1 MRQPRQQR
9 GADKVTSI
17 LRAAREL
24 LQTEDAA
31 AVTTTTVA
39 RRAGVPVASL
49 YRYFDDIDDVLDV
62 LVGEHAAAAEAAVE
76 EALGTCP
83 STSVAEV
90 LRCLLDAHLDLYASR
105 PELTRVWFSSQLA
118 ARQREVELRSDRLLA
133 ARLGR
138 HLVDAGLLE
147 VRSPATTR
155 RLEAHWETAGTLL
168 GLVLRADGRLRSV
181 LLDDLCALVDT
192 FAAQLA
198 AAEPP
203 EA

>member
-31 AVTTTTVA
+31 AVTTTSVA
-39 RRAGVPVASL
+39 QRAGVPVASL

-62 LVGEHAAAAEAAVE
+62 LVREHAAAEAAVDA
-76 EALGTCP
+76 ALDGCT

-90 LRCLLDAHLDLYASR
+90 LRCVLDAHLDLYATR
-105 PELTRVWFSSQLA
+105 PELTRVWFSPQLA
-118 ARQREVELRSDRLLA
+118 ARQREVEVRSDRLLA

-138 HLVDAGLLE
+138 HLVEVDLLE
-147 VRSPATTR
+147 ELSPATTR
-155 RLEAHWETAGTLL
+155 RLEAHWETAGSLL
-168 GLVLRADGRLRSV
+168 GLVLRADEPLRTV
-181 LLDDLCALVDT
+181 LVDDLRALVDL
-192 FAAQLA
+192 FAARLA
-198 AAEPP
+198 ADEPP
-203 EA
+203 ER